1 VAVNEGFS
9 PASEPSPPR
18 PKRVPPHR
26 RPSLVAAMVVL
37 FALVTV
43 GLTRPPAV
51 ASSSAVTGLMALKAT
66 AQMGQPYDQAMASGK
81 PTLVEFYADWCT
93 TCQAMAPT
101 LVALHQRFGEAVD
114 LVMVDI
120 DDPQGS
126 DLVARYGVSGVP
138 HLVLAAADGT
148 VAQTWVG
155 EVPYPV
161 LASQLS
167 QTMAPSPT

>member
-1 VAVNEGFS
+1 MANEGFNPSSESS
-9 PASEPSPPR
+9 PSQPR
-18 PKRVPPHR
+18 RLPPHR
-26 RPSLVAAMVVL
+26 RPGLVVVVVLL

-43 GLTRPPAV
+43 VLTRPPAV

-66 AQMGQPYDQAMASGK
+66 AQLGQPYDQAMASGK

-101 LVALHQRFGEAVD
+101 LVALHQRFGEEVD
-114 LVMVDI
+114 LVMVNI

-126 DLVARYGVSGVP
+126 NLVARYGVNGVP

-161 LASQLS
+161 LASRLV
-167 QTMAPSPT
+167 QTTASSST